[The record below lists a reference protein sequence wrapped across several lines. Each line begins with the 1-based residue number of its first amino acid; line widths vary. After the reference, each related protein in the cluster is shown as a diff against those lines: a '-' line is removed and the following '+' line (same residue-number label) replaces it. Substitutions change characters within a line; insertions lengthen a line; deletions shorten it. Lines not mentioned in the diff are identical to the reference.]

1 MSADQIMVKERPLI
15 IDLLNCRNTE
25 VGASHLAI
33 LTEEVLEE
41 DEVEG
46 AAITM
51 TEGSVKRRIE
61 EGAEK
66 VEKKVRNTTNKEKHL
81 VQQKTFFCVFRFLAG
96 NGGFRHFET

>member
-41 DEVEG
+41 DEIEG
-46 AAITM
+46 PAM

-61 EGAEK
+61 GRRESREG
-66 VEKKVRNTTNKEKHL
+66 
-81 VQQKTFFCVFRFLAG
+81 
-96 NGGFRHFET
+96 

>member
-81 VQQKTFFCVFRFLAG
+81 VQQKTFFLRFS
-96 NGGFRHFET
+96 FFSRKRRFQTF

>member
-1 MSADQIMVKERPLI
+1 MSADQIMVEERPLI

-41 DEVEG
+41 DEIEG
-46 AAITM
+46 PAITM

-61 EGAEK
+61 EDAER
-66 VEKKVRNTTNKEKHL
+66 VEKKVRNTTQKEKHL
-81 VQQKTFFCVFRFLAG
+81 IQQKKTFFCVFRF
-96 NGGFRHFET
+96 